1 MLHDMKFVLVY
12 FNAGYALVFM
22 YLSIFLSYVACVLP
36 ATVLHLNERSN
47 IWPPSKVPIWVPY
60 YIIILVPYYVIILGS
75 YCIIIW
81 KPYYS

>member
-12 FNAGYALVFM
+12 CNAGYALLFM
-22 YLSIFLSYVACVLP
+22 LLSIFLSYVACVLP

-60 YIIILVPYYVIILGS
+60 YIIILVT

-81 KPYYS
+81 KLYYMYTTTY